1 MVVRVVGFDP
11 QCDPAQPGSRAP
23 GAPHPPCA
31 PLLLS
36 LSHLDFPRSNL
47 SLPLPSISPC
57 GALGLG
63 DSDHRN
69 LDPEVSSPPLPY
81 PLSPSPSSLPLRVPP
96 LLSPARARPCAAAR
110 HSAPALPFPVRHGRG
125 PSPPVPGGARPLPFP
140 PRPARPLSGG
150 ARPAPAPRPPGAS
163 LRGRGSARARGRSSP
178 VARRPTL
185 GLVSFK
191 ISLMSALR
199 RVLHRVMIQFK
210 FVFINV
216 LRHALRRA
224 TIQFKFVFIN
234 VLRRT
239 LRRATIYFNFRIV

>member
-125 PSPPVPGGARPLPFP
+125 PSPPVPGGARPLPSP
-140 PRPARPLSGG
+140 SGPAPLRRRSARPCSPAPRRVPARARLGAGVSPARARLGVGAAPAWHAVSARVRLGAWPRPRRRGSGPCAR
-150 ARPAPAPRPPGAS
+150 PRPPGA
-163 LRGRGSARARGRSSP
+163 
-178 VARRPTL
+178 RP
-185 GLVSFK
+185 F
-191 ISLMSALR
+191 
-199 RVLHRVMIQFK
+199 
-210 FVFINV
+210 
-216 LRHALRRA
+216 
-224 TIQFKFVFIN
+224 
-234 VLRRT
+234 
-239 LRRATIYFNFRIV
+239 